1 MPKKQI
7 VGTVISTKM
16 DKTLKVQVDHTLRHR
31 LYEKRY
37 TKSKKYFVHDENGQA
52 SVGDIVRIEE
62 SRPLSKNKRWTLVEI
77 INKSEA

>member
-1 MPKKQI
+1 MSKKQI

-16 DKTLKVQVDHTLRHR
+16 DKTLKVRVDHTLRHR

-37 TKSKKYFVHDENGQA
+37 TKSKVYFVHAEDGA
-52 SVGDIVRIEE
+52 AGVGDTVRIEE
-62 SRPLSKNKRWTLVEI
+62 SRPISKNKHWVLVEV